1 MRKSPLSR
9 SLPILLILPFFLLS
23 NLVYS
28 QTARRAL
35 NTAIGMEEEGSHE
48 QALSIYE
55 RLINGDQDEEVTLL
69 ARIRAGTIY
78 LNQKQDYAQAQQFFE
93 SVVSHVEYSELA
105 SEALFN
111 LGEIRYQQART
122 LDEIQDALGEFRQAI
137 EIYGDTSAALDSLM
151 FAGMIEENMN
161 NLSRAVF
168 YYQTAFYQYPES
180 ELASQAQFR
189 LARCYMLMGEIGEA
203 LEELQKVRLNY
214 PQSPED
220 RMSLD
225 ASSSIYRLFYSNKIT
240 ELYRQSA
247 ITTPQ
252 LDNPTQIE
260 FVSDGNLLLLDKNRV
275 LTIGVDE
282 KTVNAGRS
290 NSASIFVD
298 REGRVHNVTDRAIRS
313 GAQNILVQ
321 FQDKDDLKVFDKIKT
336 FVQNSFGEGYVAG
349 DKDGIWGL
357 QLQGRNFL
365 AVPLPWARIGKVAR
379 LRVDSRGALYALDQ
393 DRRLL
398 NIVDRD
404 GTLLKQINAKS
415 YGIDR
420 IQNFT
425 IDFFDNLYLLN
436 RDGGFVVLQ
445 NLYSAEDKLAA
456 LARVPTTVK
465 KPKTIG
471 VDHAGRVYVAGEK
484 NLESFS

>member
-1 MRKSPLSR
+1 MRKSLLFR
-9 SLPILLILPFFLLS
+9 SLPVLLILPFLLWS

-35 NTAIGMEEEGSHE
+35 NTAIGMEEEGNHE

-55 RLINGDQDEEVTLL
+55 RLIDGDQDEEVTLL

-78 LNQKQDYAQAQQFFE
+78 LNQKQDYAQAEQFFE

-111 LGEIRYQQART
+111 LGKIRYQQART
-122 LDEIQDALGEFRQAI
+122 VEEIQDALGEFRQAI

-189 LARCYMLMGEIGEA
+189 LARCYMLMGSIGEA

-214 PQSPED
+214 PQSPEA
-220 RMSLD
+220 RLSLD

-298 REGRVHNVTDRAIRS
+298 REG
-313 GAQNILVQ
+313 
-321 FQDKDDLKVFDKIKT
+321 
-336 FVQNSFGEGYVAG
+336 
-349 DKDGIWGL
+349 
-357 QLQGRNFL
+357 
-365 AVPLPWARIGKVAR
+365 
-379 LRVDSRGALYALDQ
+379 
-393 DRRLL
+393 
-398 NIVDRD
+398 
-404 GTLLKQINAKS
+404 
-415 YGIDR
+415 
-420 IQNFT
+420 
-425 IDFFDNLYLLN
+425 
-436 RDGGFVVLQ
+436 
-445 NLYSAEDKLAA
+445 
-456 LARVPTTVK
+456 
-465 KPKTIG
+465 
-471 VDHAGRVYVAGEK
+471 
-484 NLESFS
+484 

>member
-9 SLPILLILPFFLLS
+9 SLPVLLILPFLLWS
-23 NLVYS
+23 SLLYS

-35 NTAIGMEEEGSHE
+35 NTAIGMEEEGNHE

-111 LGEIRYQQART
+111 LGKIRYQQART

-189 LARCYMLMGEIGEA
+189 LARCYMLMGSIGEA

-214 PQSPED
+214 PQSPEA
-220 RMSLD
+220 RLSLD

-336 FVQNSFGEGYVAG
+336 FVQNSFGEGYVGG
-349 DKDGIWGL
+349 DKEGIWGL
-357 QLQGRNFL
+357 QMQGRNFL
-365 AVPLPWARIGKVAR
+365 AVPLPGANIGKVVR

-393 DRRLL
+393 NRQIL

-404 GTLLKQINAKS
+404 GTLLKQISSKS

-420 IQNFT
+420 IQDFT

-445 NLYSAEDKLAA
+445 NLYSAEDKLAT

>member
-1 MRKSPLSR
+1 MRKSPFSR
-9 SLPILLILPFFLLS
+9 FLPVLLILPFLLLS
-23 NLVYS
+23 NLVYP

-35 NTAIGMEEEGSHE
+35 NTALGMEKEGNHE

-55 RLINGDQDEEVTLL
+55 RLIDGEQDEEVTLL
-69 ARIRAGTIY
+69 ARIQAGGIY
-78 LNQKQDYAQAQQFFE
+78 LNQKQDYAQAQQLFE
-93 SVVSHVEYSELA
+93 SVVSHIEYSELA

-111 LGEIRYQQART
+111 LGKIRYQQART
-122 LDEIQDALGEFRQAI
+122 LNEIQDALGEFRQAI
-137 EIYGDTSAALDSLM
+137 EIYGDTAAALDSLM

-161 NLSRAVF
+161 NLSRAIF

-189 LARCYMLMGEIGEA
+189 LARCYMLMGAIGEA

-214 PQSPED
+214 PRSPEA
-220 RMSLD
+220 RLSLD
-225 ASSSIYRLFYSNKIT
+225 ASSSIYRLFYSNKLT

-260 FVSDGNLLLLDKNRV
+260 FASDGNLLLLDKNRI

-290 NSASIFVD
+290 NSASLFVD

-313 GAQNILVQ
+313 GVQNILVQ
-321 FQDKDDLKVFDKIKT
+321 FMDKDKLKVFDKIKT
-336 FVQNSFGEGYVAG
+336 FVQNSFGERYVGG
-349 DKDGIWGL
+349 DKEGIWGL
-357 QLQGRNFL
+357 ELQGRNFL
-365 AVPLPWARIGKVAR
+365 AVPLPGAKIGKVAR

-393 DRRLL
+393 NRQIM

-404 GTLLKQINAKS
+404 GTLIRQISAKS

-420 IQNFT
+420 IQDFT

-445 NLYSAEDKLAA
+445 NLYGSENKLAA
-456 LARVPTTVK
+456 LARIPTTVK
-465 KPKTIG
+465 KPKAIG

>member
-1 MRKSPLSR
+1 
-9 SLPILLILPFFLLS
+9 
-23 NLVYS
+23 
-28 QTARRAL
+28 
-35 NTAIGMEEEGSHE
+35 MEKEGNHE

-55 RLINGDQDEEVTLL
+55 RLIDGEQDEEVALL
-69 ARIRAGTIY
+69 ARIQAGKIY
-78 LNQKQDYAQAQQFFE
+78 LNQKQDYAQAQQLFE
-93 SVVSHVEYSELA
+93 SVVSHIEYSELA

-111 LGEIRYQQART
+111 LGKIRYQQART
-122 LDEIQDALGEFRQAI
+122 VNEIQDALGEFRQAI
-137 EIYGDTSAALDSLM
+137 EIYGDTAAALDSLM

-161 NLSRAVF
+161 NLSRAIF

-189 LARCYMLMGEIGEA
+189 LARCYMLMGAIGKA

-214 PQSPED
+214 PQSPEA
-220 RMSLD
+220 RLSLD
-225 ASSSIYRLFYSNKIT
+225 ASSSIYRLFFSNKLT

-260 FVSDGNLLLLDKNRV
+260 FVSDGNLLLLDKNRI

-290 NSASIFVD
+290 NSASLFVD

-313 GAQNILVQ
+313 GGQNILVQ
-321 FQDKDDLKVFDKIKT
+321 FMDKDKLKVFDKIKT
-336 FVQNSFGEGYVAG
+336 FVQNSFGESYVGG
-349 DKDGIWGL
+349 DKEGIWGL

-365 AVPLPWARIGKVAR
+365 AVPLPGAKIGKVAR

-393 DRRLL
+393 NRQMM

-404 GTLLKQINAKS
+404 GTLIRQISAKS

-420 IQNFT
+420 IQDFT

-445 NLYSAEDKLAA
+445 NLYGSENKLAV
-456 LARVPTTVK
+456 LARIPTTVK

-471 VDHAGRVYVAGEK
+471 VDRAGRVYVAGEK

>member
-1 MRKSPLSR
+1 
-9 SLPILLILPFFLLS
+9 
-23 NLVYS
+23 
-28 QTARRAL
+28 
-35 NTAIGMEEEGSHE
+35 
-48 QALSIYE
+48 
-55 RLINGDQDEEVTLL
+55 
-69 ARIRAGTIY
+69 
-78 LNQKQDYAQAQQFFE
+78 
-93 SVVSHVEYSELA
+93 
-105 SEALFN
+105 
-111 LGEIRYQQART
+111 
-122 LDEIQDALGEFRQAI
+122 
-137 EIYGDTSAALDSLM
+137 M

-189 LARCYMLMGEIGEA
+189 LARCYMLMGSIGEA

-214 PQSPED
+214 PQSPEA
-220 RMSLD
+220 RLSLD

-349 DKDGIWGL
+349 DKEGIWGL

-365 AVPLPWARIGKVAR
+365 AVPLPGTRIGKVIR

-420 IQNFT
+420 IQDFT

-436 RDGGFVVLQ
+436 RDGGFVVLK

-484 NLESFS
+484 NLETFS